1 MKKIKNGRLYDTDT
15 AKAVGSWDNGLC
27 TNDFSYCGEKLYQK
41 RSGEFFIHGEGNSL
55 SKYASYNGYKSG
67 WGERIIPISYDE
79 AKDWAEKNLSGYE
92 YIKIFGEPEEDDTK
106 QVISCSLTKTAIAK
120 LKQGAAEKGVSMSEY
135 IESLIR

>member
-1 MKKIKNGRLYDTDT
+1 MKKVKNGRLYDTDT
-15 AKAVGSWDNGLC
+15 AKAVGYWDNGYY
-27 TNDFSYCGEKLYQK
+27 TNDFSYCGETLYQK
-41 RSGEFFIHGEGNSL
+41 RTGEFFIHGEGNAM
-55 SKYASYNGYKSG
+55 SKYASHSGYNSG

-79 AKDWAEKNLSGYE
+79 AKDWAEKHLDGDE
-92 YIKIFGEPEEDDTK
+92 YIKVFGEPEEDDTK